1 MAAHGAKSTVTPL
14 DADLGTDADS
24 ANDEVE
30 VTVEASESAAEE
42 VAELEQRLRDTAD
55 SIKDSAR
62 ALGDL
67 ASKQI
72 QLHPLASFGIAFL
85 AGLTAAKL
93 LRR

>member
-1 MAAHGAKSTVTPL
+1 MPTPSAKSTVTPL
-14 DADLGTDADS
+14 DPAAGDVDS
-24 ANDEVE
+24 ANDED
-30 VTVEASESAAEE
+30 TVEASASAAEE
-42 VAELEQRLRDTAD
+42 VDELEQRLRDTAE
-55 SIKDSAR
+55 SIKESAR

-72 QLHPLASFGIAFL
+72 QLHPLASFGVAFL